1 MTNKTE
7 ASCTEAVLV
16 KEGKNEFLYLKN
28 VPVFFA
34 QVLEPAKKYQSEDLA
49 YQFTVFVD
57 SDTREKLE
65 LPVDEDGVAINKELK
80 EVGKDRNKKKQI
92 KYPLE
97 SQLKEGKG
105 TAYDIV
111 DGLHGMGL
119 SLNDLTKAGKKSILK
134 VVDAD
139 GKDWDKTKA
148 IGNGSKIHV
157 KCFGYR
163 NQDEQLV
170 VFPNLIVVVEHVP
183 YEGNSGGVVE
193 DSVLGVSVDMSSAY
207 EDNEATNGLGS
218 NTTAQSIVDSDNDTS
233 DEVDFEDDIPF

>member
-1 MTNKTE
+1 MTNK
-7 ASCTEAVLV
+7 TEAVLV

-34 QVLEPAKKYQSEDLA
+34 QVLEPTKKYQSEDLA

-80 EVGKDRNKKKQI
+80 EVGKDRNKKKQL

-111 DGLHGMGL
+111 DGMHGMGL

-139 GKDWDKTKA
+139 GKDWDKSKA
-148 IGNGSKIHV
+148 IGNGSKVHV

-163 NQDEQLV
+163 NVDEQLV

-183 YEGNSGGVVE
+183 YEGGNGGGMVE

-207 EDNEATNGLGS
+207 EANEAANGLGS
-218 NTTAQSIVDSDNDTS
+218 NATAQSIVDSANDTS

>member
-1 MTNKTE
+1 MTNK
-7 ASCTEAVLV
+7 TEAVLV

-34 QVLEPAKKYQSEDLA
+34 KVLEVVDNYAKDGKEF
-49 YQFTVFVD
+49 QFTVFVD

-65 LPVDEDGVAINKELK
+65 LPVDEDGIALNKELK
-80 EVGKDRNKKKQI
+80 EVGKDRKKNKQI

-97 SQLKEGKG
+97 SQLKDGKG
-105 TAYDIV
+105 TPYDIV
-111 DGLHGMGL
+111 DGMYGMGL
-119 SLNDLTKAGKKSILK
+119 SLNELTKAGKKSILK

-148 IGNGSKIHV
+148 IGNGSKLHV

-163 NQDEQLV
+163 NVDEQLV

-183 YEGNSGGVVE
+183 YEGNSGGMVE

-207 EDNEATNGLGS
+207 EADDVEDKA
-218 NTTAQSIVDSDNDTS
+218 TAQSIKDSANDTS
-233 DEVDFEDDIPF
+233 DEADFEEIPF

>member
-1 MTNKTE
+1 MTNQIKTE
-7 ASCTEAVLV
+7 AILTQ
-16 KEGKNEFLYLKN
+16 EGKNEFLYLKN

-34 QVLEPAKKYQSEDLA
+34 QVLEPTKKYQSEDLA

-80 EVGKDRNKKKQI
+80 EVGKDRNKKKQL

-97 SQLKEGKG
+97 SQLKDGKG
-105 TAYDIV
+105 TAYDLV
-111 DGLHGMGL
+111 SGLHGMSL
-119 SLNDLTKAGKKSILK
+119 SLNEMTKSGKKSILK

-139 GKDWDKTKA
+139 GNDWDKSKA

-170 VFPNLIVVVEHVP
+170 VFPNLIVVVDHVP
-183 YEGNSGGVVE
+183 YEGNSGGIVE
-193 DSVLGVSVDMSSAY
+193 DNVLGVSVDMSSSYA
-207 EDNEATNGLGS
+207 D
-218 NTTAQSIVDSDNDTS
+218 
-233 DEVDFEDDIPF
+233 DEVTSESIMDAANKESEEDFEDIPF

>member
-1 MTNKTE
+1 MTNK
-7 ASCTEAVLV
+7 TEAVLV

-80 EVGKDRNKKKQI
+80 EVGKDRNKKKQL

-111 DGLHGMGL
+111 DGMHGMGL

-139 GKDWDKTKA
+139 GKDWDKSKA
-148 IGNGSKIHV
+148 IGNGSKVHV

-163 NQDEQLV
+163 NVDEQLV

-183 YEGNSGGVVE
+183 YEGGNSGGMVE

-207 EDNEATNGLGS
+207 EANDVEDKA
-218 NTTAQSIVDSDNDTS
+218 TAQSIVDSANDTS
-233 DEVDFEDDIPF
+233 DEADFEEIPF

>member
-1 MTNKTE
+1 MTNK
-7 ASCTEAVLV
+7 TEAVLV

-34 QVLEPAKKYQSEDLA
+34 QVLEPTKKYQSEDLA

-80 EVGKDRNKKKQI
+80 EVGKDRNKKKQL

-111 DGLHGMGL
+111 DGMHGMGL

-139 GKDWDKTKA
+139 GKDWDKSKA
-148 IGNGSKIHV
+148 IGNGSKVHV

-163 NQDEQLV
+163 NVDEQLV

-183 YEGNSGGVVE
+183 YEGGNSGGMVE

-207 EDNEATNGLGS
+207 EANDVEDKA
-218 NTTAQSIVDSDNDTS
+218 TAQSIVDSANDTS